1 MSKNV
6 STECP
11 SPWLESAGCLAGH
24 WTRPAALCLHQ
35 HVHHQV
41 VQNIISL
48 EMRLFTRSYICSASA
63 TRNFV
68 HSVSTLFEII
78 LLVLLGNDLST
89 ITRGNGE
96 TYPFPKICKI
106 EHQAPMKQWFL
117 GWLGWQLS
125 SLRASSPASS
135 PPPSS
140 PGSPQRNVFKLTTLH
155 LSLHATLGT
164 IDTRWLAIVV
174 LGGLRGPGTYGGRL
188 KRDSC
193 LIFSSSSALPHLR
206 PQSCSRRCGELQRE
220 AFQEGDQ
227 LRHRFDP
234 PAPRSP
240 DTSVF
245 EASLEFSENFDCRC

>member
-1 MSKNV
+1 MV
-6 STECP
+6 
-11 SPWLESAGCLAGH
+11 LGLVGIAAVLAA
-24 WTRPAALCLHQ
+24 RLISC
-35 HVHHQV
+35 
-41 VQNIISL
+41 IITS
-48 EMRLFTRSYICSASA
+48 SI
-63 TRNFV
+63 
-68 HSVSTLFEII
+68 
-78 LLVLLGNDLST
+78 
-89 ITRGNGE
+89 ITR
-96 TYPFPKICKI
+96 F
-106 EHQAPMKQWFL
+106 
-117 GWLGWQLS
+117 S
-125 SLRASSPASS
+125 
-135 PPPSS
+135 
-140 PGSPQRNVFKLTTLH
+140 QRNVLILTTLH

-188 KRDSC
+188 KRDIC

-240 DTSVF
+240 DTGVF